1 MASGGREDPNDF
13 AKQMKNLLNSKF
25 TQNTFEDQ
33 NKEQFTRDSNTVT
46 VTGFRF
52 GLGQLP
58 FFGPKVKL
66 KKEHLSLE
74 DEISSYLSDN
84 KMDQSSGEKPKRDN
98 EEYYEEIEA
107 LGRFSN

>member
-1 MASGGREDPNDF
+1 M
-13 AKQMKNLLNSKF
+13 
-25 TQNTFEDQ
+25 
-33 NKEQFTRDSNTVT
+33 
-46 VTGFRF
+46 

-58 FFGPKVKL
+58 LFGPNVKL

-107 LGRFSN
+107 LGRFSKRYKLDARG